1 MQNKT
6 LKVDSSG
13 RQQPQHQADDV
24 KWIKN
29 VIEQEHTKP
38 LEVNQQYVLDYEK
51 KEKENTDRLNIQVDR
66 HLSTLSNLRNKLEQR
81 VQMKATSDEYRSWKK
96 GFSEKKNAIMI
107 GKTIAELNGND
118 ENYDNN
124 KRSQSKTLTKG
135 GGGSSELST
144 VLDSLNR
151 LATLEKRISSLE
163 KENEYDEVV
172 GKDKPPAYQR
182 TSIEFRKK
190 RTPLEGGESMGINYA
205 LRPKKT
211 SWNVKIPAG
220 QGVSGAGTRAK
231 IGNKSGGGA
240 FLTDFGDDGDE
251 PEMSAAEKR
260 ELQKRERQKQLA
272 MATQGQKNVRNRVLT
287 KKAQEKEKVKGASKH
302 EAALKELNRRRHE
315 QQITRQRVPGR
326 NAQPSK
332 GAAAGIKN
340 KNKHLQDFQNI
351 KNGHNKRKDDL
362 KKKLNRKGGTDATS
376 FTAPAKIGGGLGGN
390 RAGGGR
396 QPRIVKTGGTVTRR
410 TDQPT
415 RRGQQ
420 HLTAPNNPAVGGIGG
435 VKILRDQNNLRG
447 GKSAPAVRGGRSGRT
462 GR

>member
-6 LKVDSSG
+6 LKSVVPG
-13 RQQPQHQADDV
+13 RNQPQHQRDDV
-24 KWIKN
+24 KWMKS

-51 KEKENTDRLNIQVDR
+51 REKENTERLNIQVDR

-81 VQMKATSDEYRSWKK
+81 VQMKKTSDEYRNWQK
-96 GFSEKKNAIMI
+96 GFSAKKNAVML
-107 GKTIAELNGND
+107 GKTLSEINGNND
-118 ENYDNN
+118 EYDNN
-124 KRSQSKTLTKG
+124 KISQSKTLIKG
-135 GGGSSELST
+135 GQGSSELST

-151 LATLEKRISSLE
+151 LASLEKRITSLE
-163 KENEYDEVV
+163 KENEYDEVL

-190 RTPLEGGESMGINYA
+190 RTPLEGESMGITYA

-211 SWNVKIPAG
+211 SWNVKLPVG
-220 QGVSGAGTRAK
+220 QAGAGTRAK

-260 ELQKRERQKQLA
+260 ELQKKERQKQLA

-287 KKAQEKEKVKGASKH
+287 KKAQEKEKIKGASKH
-302 EAALKELNRRRHE
+302 EEALKELNRRRHE
-315 QQITRQRVPGR
+315 QQITRQRVPAR
-326 NAQPSK
+326 NVVPSK
-332 GAAAGIKN
+332 GAAGGIKN

-362 KKKLNRKGGTDATS
+362 KKKLNRKGGTEATS
-376 FTAPAKIGGGLGGN
+376 FTAPAKMGGGGLSEN
-390 RAGGGR
+390 RAVVGR

-410 TDQPT
+410 TDQAPT
-415 RRGQQ
+415 RRVQQ
-420 HLTAPNNPAVGGIGG
+420 NLTAPNVAAVGGIGG
-435 VKILRDQNNLRG
+435 VKILREQNNLRG
-447 GKSAPAVRGGRSGRT
+447 EKSALVARGGRT
-462 GR
+462 